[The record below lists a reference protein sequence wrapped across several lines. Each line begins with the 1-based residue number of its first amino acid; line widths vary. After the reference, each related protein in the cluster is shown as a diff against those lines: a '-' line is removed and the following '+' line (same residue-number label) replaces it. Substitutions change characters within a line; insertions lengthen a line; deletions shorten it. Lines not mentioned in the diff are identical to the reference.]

1 MNIKKYPTIMVGYFF
16 PYIIVST
23 RRLKT
28 AFPFTIPVYHSYPL
42 CQHEAVENRLPIHY
56 VDQYIGLKPSDFTN
70 FLVTSPTR
78 SVECDVSSFR
88 IFPFGLRS
96 HCLRST

>member
-16 PYIIVST
+16 PYIIIST

-28 AFPFTIPVYHSYPL
+28 AFPFTIPVYHSNPL

-56 VDQYIGLKPSDFTN
+56 I
-70 FLVTSPTR
+70 
-78 SVECDVSSFR
+78 
-88 IFPFGLRS
+88 I
-96 HCLRST
+96 STLA